1 MNSLKWINYNN
12 NVKLLKKLI
21 SYNKKNKFNIIEKG
35 LYNHIRDIFSI
46 SIVFTKFFKK
56 KNIKILDYGSNEIVY
71 ANLIN
76 KINLQELKL
85 YVYDH
90 YSKKKIN
97 KKKNLFIFNND
108 RYLKNKWDL
117 INFVSSLQYLNDFSD
132 LKKINFKH
140 ANCVLI
146 THTPFSLG
154 SSYRGTQL
162 NNKKLTQNI
171 HSLKSFISFMKS
183 KRFNLKFKSKNPDKY
198 ISCKKKIASL
208 SLNLIFLK

>member
-76 KINLQELKL
+76 KINLQEFKL
-85 YVYDH
+85 YVYD
-90 YSKKKIN
+90 
-97 KKKNLFIFNND
+97 
-108 RYLKNKWDL
+108 
-117 INFVSSLQYLNDFSD
+117 
-132 LKKINFKH
+132 
-140 ANCVLI
+140 
-146 THTPFSLG
+146 PF
-154 SSYRGTQL
+154 
-162 NNKKLTQNI
+162 
-171 HSLKSFISFMKS
+171 
-183 KRFNLKFKSKNPDKY
+183 
-198 ISCKKKIASL
+198 
-208 SLNLIFLK
+208 